1 MNTDDA
7 TDVSL
12 STKRFWVGAVDM
24 LSAAKKG
31 LLVLVSAL
39 VAIFAIYELMLTEV
53 IFDQAMTVDG
63 SPGNF
68 AL

>member
-1 MNTDDA
+1 
-7 TDVSL
+7 
-12 STKRFWVGAVDM
+12 M

-53 IFDQAMTVDG
+53 IFDQAMTACYQATSGKSNLVRLPQDDG
-63 SPGNF
+63 FDRADG
-68 AL
+68 L